1 MSTRSTGEA
10 ALTQY
15 LETGRAKEY
24 PTEELCFRTSSTG
37 MMPFVKLRRG
47 TRVLGALA
55 VLSMPLFPHDAS
67 ADIYTY
73 VDKDGIAHFSNSP
86 RGDGRYKLYL
96 KSESKARKGSKYSG
110 PVFPPSDK
118 SVERFSRF
126 DKWIRQAATLYQI
139 PEELVRA
146 VIKVESDY
154 DPRAISHAGAQGLM
168 QLMPDTA
175 ARMQVRDSFDPR
187 ENIFGGVRYLR
198 VLANLFNGDLDL
210 TIAAYNA
217 GEGAVERA
225 GGIPEYPETQD
236 YVVRVRM
243 YYAAYRDNGGNVAS
257 ASTIDVPPRQF

>member
-1 MSTRSTGEA
+1 
-10 ALTQY
+10 
-15 LETGRAKEY
+15 
-24 PTEELCFRTSSTG
+24 
-37 MMPFVKLRRG
+37 MPFFAR
-47 TRVLGALA
+47 
-55 VLSMPLFPHDAS
+55 DAA

-73 VDKDGIAHFSNSP
+73 VDKDGIAHFTNSP
-86 RGDGRYKLYL
+86 RGDGRFKLYL
-96 KSESKARKGSKYSG
+96 KSEGKARKGNGKYAG

-118 SVERFSRF
+118 SLERFSRF

-139 PEELVRA
+139 PEELVRS

-168 QLMPDTA
+168 QLMPETG
-175 ARMQVRDSFDPR
+175 ARMQVRDPFDPR

-225 GGIPEYPETQD
+225 GGIPAYPETQD

-243 YYAAYRDNGGNVAS
+243 YYAAYRDAGNDTS
-257 ASTIDVPPRQF
+257 GASTISVPPRQF